1 MTTPPHP
8 TILILSSDTAITVA
22 TAVLDAQRM
31 LMNLHPLI
39 VHFPIALLTVGA
51 LCDAVGILGRRDLF
65 LKTGYLLL
73 LLGTAGAAAA
83 ALTGESAAET
93 AAKIPDIKADLE
105 QHETLSTAAA
115 WLSIALTLAR
125 THLSFK
131 KRFAG
136 TPRLIYLF
144 LALVLAGLIN
154 TSGYTGGHIVY
165 TYGAGTG
172 PVMKHLE
179 ASSLQ

>member
-1 MTTPPHP
+1 M
-8 TILILSSDTAITVA
+8 
-22 TAVLDAQRM
+22 
-31 LMNLHPLI
+31 
-39 VHFPIALLTVGA
+39 GA

-131 KRFAG
+131 NASPEPPASSTSFLPSSWPASSTPAATPAG
-136 TPRLIYLF
+136 TSSIPTALGPDRL
-144 LALVLAGLIN
+144 
-154 TSGYTGGHIVY
+154 
-165 TYGAGTG
+165 
-172 PVMKHLE
+172 
-179 ASSLQ
+179 